1 MLPRDMDI
9 NIVFLSPHFPN
20 NHKYYCQRLH
30 EAGIRVLG
38 IDQIP
43 RHSLCSDLGCCF
55 HDYYQVN
62 DLQHYSELAQACR
75 YFIDHYGPI
84 HRIESHN
91 EHWLETQAQ
100 LATDFQVSGLTNDR
114 ITYFKRKSEMKKIY
128 IRAGF
133 TPARG
138 ELLTSLDAALSFAH
152 QVGYP
157 LMLKPDIGVG
167 AFGCCKI
174 HSELELNKFFEEKP
188 SQDYLMEEFI
198 DGDMWSFDGLVNGKG
213 NLLFHT
219 SHVYG
224 AGIAE
229 VVQQD
234 LNQFYYSLRD
244 IPEELEKIGRKTL
257 AAFDVK
263 ERFFHFEYFLTH
275 KDKRWVPVE
284 VNMRPPGGLTMEM
297 CNFACDIDLY
307 QMWAQLMA
315 GRDDAPSY
323 ERKYHCMSISRR
335 HSRRYIHSHEE
346 VMHQGR
352 HLLVHHDTVPPVF
365 HKAMGDYVY
374 LACAPHLQPL
384 QELQQY
390 IHRE

>member
-1 MLPRDMDI
+1 M
-9 NIVFLSPHFPN
+9 NIVFLSPHFPS

-30 EAGIRVLG
+30 EAGVRVLG

-43 RHSLCSDLGCCF
+43 RHALPTDLSPCF

-62 DLQHYSELAQACR
+62 DLQHYSELVQACR
-75 YFIDHYGPI
+75 YFIDRYGPI

-100 LATDFQVSGLTNDR
+100 LATEFQIPGLTNEK
-114 ITYFKRKSEMKKIY
+114 ISYFKRKSEMKKIY
-128 IRAGF
+128 IRAGL

-138 ELLTSLDAALSFAH
+138 ELLTSLDAALAFVSL
-152 QVGYP
+152 VGYP

-167 AFGCCKI
+167 AFGCFKI
-174 HSELELNKFFEEKP
+174 HNDRELNEFFEKKP
-188 SQDYLMEEFI
+188 SADYLMEEFI
-198 DGDMWSFDGLVNGKG
+198 YGDMWSFDGLVNGKG
-213 NLLFHT
+213 DLLFHT
-219 SHVYG
+219 SHTYG
-224 AGIAE
+224 SGIAE
-229 VVQQD
+229 VVQHG

-244 IPEELEKIGRKTL
+244 IPEELEKVGRQTL

-275 KDKRWVPVE
+275 KDKKWVPVE
-284 VNMRPPGGLTMEM
+284 VNMRPPGGSTMDM

-307 QMWAQLMA
+307 QVWAQLMA
-315 GRDDAPSY
+315 GRDDRPLYA
-323 ERKYHCMSISRR
+323 RKYHCMCISRR
-335 HSRRYIHSHEE
+335 QSRKYVHSHEE
-346 VMHQGR
+346 VMKQGKN
-352 HLLVHHDTVPPVF
+352 LIVLYDTVPPVF
-365 HKAMGDYVY
+365 HKALGDYVY
-374 LACAPHLQPL
+374 LARAPDLQAL